1 MIKNGKKYD
10 DEIEISMNGNTYKIP
25 LSDYL
30 DIEARQMGF
39 DDYADLYKSAT
50 RIKGYED
57 ISPMDLENYQKE
69 LKQKDLKELKDK
81 LSEYNINIKS
91 FNSYYVKNGISI
103 YCGELEDG
111 RYFIND
117 LNENIY
123 LTNNNFNNYFNS
135 QTKEIDFSKMATEDE
150 PNDELSKLF
159 IDYLLIAKS
168 DFKPIEN
175 DNIVYVQST
184 DNTSNVD
191 YGNDNT
197 SYISNKTLSSYHKE
211 FIEYCKGKVKDLPL
225 SNFLLG
231 KKYPTLM
238 LCSINGQDNNAIVFV
253 KGHENELCWR
263 DSYKGTLNFI
273 QNSAPDIYAVDMK
286 FDAID
291 TKYYESLNKYW
302 DDLRLD
308 EIMEINNNRL
318 NVIDSYNDKEM

>member
-1 MIKNGKKYD
+1 MIIKG
-10 DEIEISMNGNTYKIP
+10 IEYKDYIETNIGNIP
-25 LSDYL
+25 LEDYL
-30 DIEARQMGF
+30 DIMAHQHGF
-39 DDYADLYKSAT
+39 YDYDEMYKNGY
-50 RIKGYED
+50 RLKGYENLSPND
-57 ISPMDLENYQKE
+57 ISEYKE
-69 LKQKDLKELKDK
+69 HDTR
-81 LSEYNINIKS
+81 
-91 FNSYYVKNGISI
+91 G
-103 YCGELEDG
+103 
-111 RYFIND
+111 
-117 LNENIY
+117 
-123 LTNNNFNNYFNS
+123 
-135 QTKEIDFSKMATEDE
+135 
-150 PNDELSKLF
+150 
-159 IDYLLIAKS
+159 

-175 DNIVYVQST
+175 DNIIYVQST
-184 DNTSNVD
+184 DNTNNVD

-291 TKYYESLNKYW
+291 TKYYDSLNKYW